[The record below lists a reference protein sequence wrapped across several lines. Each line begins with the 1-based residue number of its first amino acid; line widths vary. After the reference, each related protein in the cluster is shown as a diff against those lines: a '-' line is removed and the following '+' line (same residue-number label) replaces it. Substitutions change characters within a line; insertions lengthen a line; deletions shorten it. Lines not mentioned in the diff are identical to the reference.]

1 MGLPCSSTATKM
13 KDPVVERRLRWPAR
27 LTAEEGAQDV
37 GVLRKDEL
45 RAPFDDVF
53 IRIHTALGELHLT
66 MQTHFATVNR
76 EGIAAMEPLIR
87 PYIRRTPLF
96 DLDGVVLKLESMQVS
111 GSFKARGAFANL
123 VTRTVPTAGVV
134 AASGGNHGV
143 AVAYAAAQLQIPCR
157 IFVPEISSPAKI
169 ERIRATGADLHIVRG
184 AYPDALAA
192 SIADA
197 AERGAMPVH
206 AFDQKETILG
216 AGSVGMELEEFARF
230 DTVLVPV
237 GGGGLIA
244 GVSAWFD
251 GRVRVVGVEPE
262 GAPTLDWAL
271 RAGAPVA
278 APTGSIASDSLAAGA
293 LGSLVYP
300 IVARFVERAILVTD
314 DDIRAAREQLWNQG
328 RVIAEP
334 GGATAFAALLS
345 RKYEPASGER
355 VAVIVSGGNTVVSWT

>member
-1 MGLPCSSTATKM
+1 L
-13 KDPVVERRLRWPAR
+13 L
-27 LTAEEGAQDV
+27 
-37 GVLRKDEL
+37 
-45 RAPFDDVF
+45 
-53 IRIHTALGELHLT
+53 
-66 MQTHFATVNR
+66 NR

-87 PYIRRTPLF
+87 PYIRNTPVL
-96 DLDGVVLKLESMQVS
+96 DLEGTLLKLECLQVA

-123 VTRTVPTAGVV
+123 RTRSVPAAGVV
-134 AASGGNHGV
+134 AASGGNHGA
-143 AVAYAAAQLQIPCR
+143 AVAYAAATLHVPCR

-169 ERIRATGADLHIVRG
+169 ERIRATGAELIIVPG
-184 AYPDALAA
+184 TYPDALAA
-192 SIADA
+192 SVADA
-197 AERGAMPVH
+197 AKREAMPVH
-206 AFDQKETILG
+206 AFDQVETILG
-216 AGSVGMELEEFARF
+216 AGSLGKELEETAPF

-244 GVSAWFD
+244 GVSAWFE
-251 GRVRVVGVEPE
+251 GRVRVVGVEPD

-300 IVARFVERAILVTD
+300 IAARFVERAILVSD
-314 DDIRAAREQLWNQG
+314 DEIRAAREALWSRA

-355 VAVIVSGGNTVVSWT
+355 VAVIVSGGNTVVTWT

>member
-1 MGLPCSSTATKM
+1 
-13 KDPVVERRLRWPAR
+13 
-27 LTAEEGAQDV
+27 
-37 GVLRKDEL
+37 
-45 RAPFDDVF
+45 
-53 IRIHTALGELHLT
+53 
-66 MQTHFATVNR
+66 MQTHFATVSGD
-76 EGIAAMEPLIR
+76 GIAAMEALIR
-87 PYIRRTPLF
+87 PYVRRTPAL
-96 DLDGVVLKLESMQVS
+96 DLDGVLLKLESMQVS

-123 VTRTVPTAGVV
+123 VTRAIPASGVV

-143 AVAYAAAQLQIPCR
+143 AVAYAAARLQIPCR
-157 IFVPEISSPAKI
+157 IFVPEISSPAKV
-169 ERIRATGADLHIVRG
+169 ERIRATGAELHIVPG

-197 AERGAMPVH
+197 ADRQAMPVH
-206 AFDQKETILG
+206 AFDQVETILG
-216 AGSVGMELEEFARF
+216 AGSVGKELEEVAPF

-251 GRVRVVGVEPE
+251 GRVRVIGVEPD

-271 RAGAPVA
+271 RAGTPVT

-300 IVARFVERAILVTD
+300 IAARFVERAILVSD
-314 DDIRAAREQLWNQG
+314 EDIRAARQQLWNHA

-334 GGATAFAALLS
+334 GGATAYAALLS

>member
-1 MGLPCSSTATKM
+1 L
-13 KDPVVERRLRWPAR
+13 L
-27 LTAEEGAQDV
+27 
-37 GVLRKDEL
+37 
-45 RAPFDDVF
+45 
-53 IRIHTALGELHLT
+53 
-66 MQTHFATVNR
+66 NR

-87 PYIRRTPLF
+87 PFIRNTPVL
-96 DLDGVVLKLESMQVS
+96 DLDGTLLKLECLQVA

-123 VTRTVPTAGVV
+123 RTRSVPPAGVV
-134 AASGGNHGV
+134 AASGGNHGA
-143 AVAYAAAQLQIPCR
+143 AVAYAAAQLHVSCR

-169 ERIRATGADLHIVRG
+169 ERIRATGAELVIVPG
-184 AYPDALAA
+184 TYPDALAA

-197 AERGAMPVH
+197 AKRDAMPVH
-206 AFDQKETILG
+206 AFDQVETILG
-216 AGSVGMELEEFARF
+216 AGSLGKELEEAVPF

-244 GVSAWFD
+244 GVSAWFE
-251 GRVRVVGVEPE
+251 GRVRVIGVEPD

-300 IVARFVERAILVTD
+300 IAARFVERAILVSD
-314 DDIRAAREQLWNQG
+314 DEIRTAREALWTRA

-355 VAVIVSGGNTVVSWT
+355 VAVIVSGGNTVVTWT

>member
-1 MGLPCSSTATKM
+1 
-13 KDPVVERRLRWPAR
+13 
-27 LTAEEGAQDV
+27 
-37 GVLRKDEL
+37 
-45 RAPFDDVF
+45 
-53 IRIHTALGELHLT
+53 
-66 MQTHFATVNR
+66 
-76 EGIAAMEPLIR
+76 MEPLIR
-87 PYIRRTPLF
+87 PYIRNTPVL
-96 DLDGVVLKLESMQVS
+96 DLDGTLLKLECLQVA

-123 VTRTVPTAGVV
+123 RTRSVPPAGVV
-134 AASGGNHGV
+134 AASGGNHGA
-143 AVAYAAAQLQIPCR
+143 AVAHAAATLHIPCR

-169 ERIRATGADLHIVRG
+169 ERIRATGAELVIVPG
-184 AYPDALAA
+184 TYPDALAA

-197 AERGAMPVH
+197 ATREAMPVH
-206 AFDQKETILG
+206 AFDAVETILG
-216 AGSVGMELEEFARF
+216 AGSLGKELEEAAPF

-244 GVSAWFD
+244 GVSAWFE
-251 GRVRVVGVEPE
+251 GRVRVVGVEPD

-271 RAGAPVA
+271 RAGAPVL

-300 IVARFVERAILVTD
+300 IAARFVERAILVSD
-314 DDIRAAREQLWNQG
+314 DEIRAAREALWSRA

-355 VAVIVSGGNTVVSWT
+355 VAVIVSGGNTVVTWT